1 MKSVLT
7 CGIVGFALGNVT
19 AAAGVTTIPQPV
31 FLGAIGCAMVLC
43 VVLRNSEVPM
53 KISVSVAAWMTGSFI
68 ALNYL
73 LPHAH

>member
-1 MKSVLT
+1 MKSMLT

-31 FLGAIGCAMVLC
+31 LLGAVGGAVLLCA
-43 VVLRNSEVPM
+43 VLRNNDVLM
-53 KISVSVAAWMTGSFI
+53 KISVSVAAWATGSFI

-73 LPHAH
+73 LPNAH